1 MADVMDRYVPLPP
14 FPARISRL
22 NELAHDLWWSW
33 NPRAREVFRD
43 LDYPLW
49 RFTDHNPVLLLHLV
63 EPERLEHAASDP
75 AFLQLYDE
83 AIAGLD
89 LVRAGTGTW
98 WRRRAEG
105 LNRPI
110 AWITREFALHQS
122 LPVDVS
128 ASGVVSADFCKEAS
142 DLGVP
147 LVGIGLMYPRGFAH
161 QRLSSEG
168 WQQESYEYIDWS
180 DAPINP
186 ALCPDGSPCRFDVT
200 IHGSQVHVAVWQ
212 VRVGRVTLFLLDTDL
227 QENAAWD
234 REISSTYFPD
244 DAEASLR
251 QAVLLGTAGVRAL
264 ERLEI
269 EPSRWHV
276 AEGLGAPVILER
288 LNRIVAGGTGI
299 EEALSAIAEST
310 VAGTREPAPVR
321 RASFSFASIARHL
334 ATTWPALAAHRE
346 RVLALG
352 AHDTDRGAA
361 FNITAL
367 AARTAGVF
375 SVPET
380 AASDPGRSAW
390 HEVRGG
396 APARGAVQAIPDG
409 VHVPSWISADLAR
422 LFDEF
427 VGADWRDRQDDE
439 AAWEAVRRIPDERL
453 WPVRERLRVYLV
465 DYIRERARRKWSRE
479 QASGSRLVALGTLLD
494 ARTLTI
500 GFARRFADSARPDLI
515 FHDTERLAK
524 ILTAARRPVQIVFA
538 GKAHVGDEIG
548 KHRLQ
553 RVFRHAMDPSFGGR
567 VAFLENYDLHAGRL
581 LVQGCDVWLST
592 PRRDCPASIGGLQAA
607 VNGVP
612 HLATADG
619 WWAHGWTGDNGW
631 LIEGRGRDA
640 ASQDAAEAQ
649 ALYRLL
655 EDEIVPAFYDRGRE
669 GVPGRWA
676 GIMKASIATTLPRFC
691 ARRAVKAFADAAYTG
706 VAQSR

>member
-1 MADVMDRYVPLPP
+1 MANAMDRYVPLPP
-14 FPARISRL
+14 FPPRISRL

-63 EPERLEHAASDP
+63 EPERLEHAAADP
-75 AFLQLYDE
+75 AFLELYDA
-83 AIAGLD
+83 AIVGLD

-98 WRRRAEG
+98 WRRKAG
-105 LNRPI
+105 AITRPI
-110 AWITREFALHQS
+110 AWITPEFALHQS
-122 LPVDVS
+122 LPVDAS

-142 DLGVP
+142 DLGLP
-147 LVGIGLMYPRGFAH
+147 LVGVGLMYPRGFAH

-186 ALCPDGSPCRFDVT
+186 ALCPDGSSCRFEVS
-200 IHGSQVHVAVWQ
+200 IQGSMVQVAVWQ
-212 VRVGRVTLFLLDTDL
+212 VHVGRVKLYLLDTDL

-234 REISSTYFPD
+234 RELSSKYFPD
-244 DAEASLR
+244 DAEACLR
-251 QAVLLGTAGVRAL
+251 QSVLLGAAGVRAL
-264 ERLEI
+264 ERLEV
-269 EPSRWHV
+269 EPSMWHV

-288 LNRIVAGGTGI
+288 LHRMVGGGADVD
-299 EEALSAIAEST
+299 EALSAIAAST

-321 RASFSFASIARHL
+321 RASFAFATLDRHL
-334 ATTWPALAAHRE
+334 SATWPALGPHRE

-352 AHDTDRGAA
+352 AHDSDRGAA
-361 FNITAL
+361 FNITVL

-375 SVPET
+375 SVPE
-380 AASDPGRSAW
+380 AGRSAW
-390 HEVRGG
+390 QEVRTG
-396 APARGAVQAIPDG
+396 APAVGAVQAIPDG
-409 VHVPSWISADLAR
+409 VHLPSWISADLAR

-427 VGADWRDRQDDE
+427 VGADWRERQDDE
-439 AAWEAVRRIPDERL
+439 AAWEAVRRMPDARL
-453 WPVRERLRVYLV
+453 WGVRQRLRGYLV

-479 QASGSRLVALGTLLD
+479 QASGNRLVALGTLLD
-494 ARTLTI
+494 ADTLTI
-500 GFARRFADSARPDLI
+500 GFARRFADSARSDLV
-515 FHDTERLAK
+515 FHDVERLAK

-553 RVFRHAMDPSFGGR
+553 RVFRHALDPSFGGR

-592 PRRDCPASIGGLQAA
+592 PRRGCPSSMGGLQAA

-619 WWAHGWTGDNGW
+619 WWAGGWTGDNGW
-631 LIEGRGRDA
+631 LIEGAGRDA
-640 ASQDAAEAQ
+640 ASQDAADAQ

-655 EDEIVPAFYDRGRE
+655 EDEIVPAFYDRGRQGLPE
-669 GVPGRWA
+669 RWA

-691 ARRAVKAFADAAYTG
+691 ARRSVKAFAEAAYAG
-706 VAQSR
+706 VAPSR

>member
-1 MADVMDRYVPLPP
+1 MDRYVPLPP
-14 FPARISRL
+14 FPPRISRL

-63 EPERLEHAASDP
+63 EPERLDHAAADP
-75 AFLQLYDE
+75 AFLELYD
-83 AIAGLD
+83 AAVAGLD

-98 WRRRAEG
+98 WRGRSGEMA
-105 LNRPI
+105 RPI
-110 AWITREFALHQS
+110 AWITSEFALHQS
-122 LPVDVS
+122 LPVDAS

-142 DLGVP
+142 DLGMP
-147 LVGIGLMYPRGFAH
+147 LVGVGLMYPRGFAH

-186 ALCPDGSPCRFDVT
+186 ALCPDGSPCRFEIS
-200 IHGSQVHVAVWQ
+200 IHGSTIQVAVWQ
-212 VRVGRVTLFLLDTDL
+212 VHVGRVKLYLLDTDH
-227 QENAAWD
+227 QENAPWD
-234 REISSTYFPD
+234 RELSSKYFPD
-244 DAEASLR
+244 DAEACLR
-251 QAVLLGTAGVRAL
+251 QSVLLGAAGVRAL
-264 ERLEI
+264 EQLDI
-269 EPSRWHV
+269 EPSIWHV
-276 AEGLGAPVILER
+276 AEGLGAPIILER
-288 LNRIVAGGTGI
+288 LNRKVGAGDDFDQ
-299 EEALSAIAEST
+299 ALSAIAAST

-321 RASFSFASIARHL
+321 GASFGFATLGRHL
-334 ATTWPALAAHRE
+334 AATWPALGAHRE

-352 AHDTDRGAA
+352 AYDSDRGAA
-361 FNITAL
+361 FNITVL

-375 SVPET
+375 AVPDT
-380 AASDPGRSAW
+380 AAAVAGRSAW
-390 HEVRGG
+390 QDVRAG
-396 APARGAVQAIPDG
+396 ASAGSAVQAIPDG
-409 VHVPSWISADLAR
+409 VHLPSWISADLAR

-427 VGADWRDRQDDE
+427 VGADWRERQDDE
-439 AAWEAVRRIPDERL
+439 AAWEAVRRMPDASL
-453 WPVRERLRVYLV
+453 WRVRERLRGYLV

-479 QASGSRLVALGTLLD
+479 QASGNRLVALGTLLD

-500 GFARRFADSARPDLI
+500 GFARRFADSARPDLM
-515 FHDTERLAK
+515 FHDVERLAK
-524 ILTAARRPVQIVFA
+524 IVTAARRPVQIVFA

-553 RVFRHAMDPSFGGR
+553 RVFRHALDPTFGGR

-592 PRRDCPASIGGLQAA
+592 PRRGCPSSIGGLQAA

-619 WWAHGWTGDNGW
+619 WWANGWTGDNGW

-640 ASQDAAEAQ
+640 AAEDAADAH

-655 EDEIVPAFYDRGRE
+655 EDEIVPAFYERGRE
-669 GVPGRWA
+669 GLPERWT

-691 ARRAVKAFADAAYTG
+691 ARRTVKAFAESAYAG
-706 VAQSR
+706 VAPTK